1 MTKAP
6 DAWLHGQDGPIV
18 IVSAHVA
25 AYLKKTVPLDRLRLA
40 ARDMQDAEVY
50 NVLSSLHR
58 AALAYNPGGAEGQ
71 GSDFKSDRSPM
82 LTTRQAA
89 TQLRLS
95 PRGVRDA
102 CEKGR
107 LTGELVDGR
116 WQISRASV
124 QRYTRNQQP

>member
-1 MTKAP
+1 VTKAP

-25 AYLKKTVPLDRLRLA
+25 AYLKKAVPLDKLRLA

-58 AALAYNPGGAEGQ
+58 AALAYNPTGDEKGVD
-71 GSDFKSDRSPM
+71 SIPTPSPT

-89 TQLRLS
+89 TQLHLS

-107 LTGELVDGR
+107 LAGELVDGR
-116 WQISRASV
+116 WRISRASV